1 MGITANTARYNL
13 PSPHTTP
20 PDIESGGTRP
30 PIRYIRIRTFLATA
44 FNVISCTI
52 RRGLVC
58 AGLSLLASLC
68 FSVVGLIPLCPYD
81 GYTEVLATQAGRRAV
96 FCGSSIVGGTAGAV
110 ALAYHSKRM
119 WEGKGER
126 PGDLQTFKNWT
137 ELTSLLSGTIAP
149 AIGAALLAPQPG
161 IQAMYALAL
170 AMTGA
175 WTIVGSIVLCCLI
188 GMYGGLA

>member
-1 MGITANTARYNL
+1 MGTMANTARYSL
-13 PSPHTTP
+13 PSVAHTTP

-30 PIRYIRIRTFLATA
+30 PIRFYIRIRAVLSTA
-44 FNVISCTI
+44 CIVISCTI

-58 AGLSLLASLC
+58 AGLSFLASLC

-81 GYTEVLATQAGRRAV
+81 GYTEVLATKAGRRAV

-126 PGDLQTFKNWT
+126 PGDVQKFKNWT
-137 ELTSLLSGTIAP
+137 ELASLLSGTIAP

-161 IQAMYALAL
+161 IQAMDALTL

-175 WTIVGSIVLCCLI
+175 WTIVGLIVLCSLI
-188 GMYGGLA
+188 DVYGG